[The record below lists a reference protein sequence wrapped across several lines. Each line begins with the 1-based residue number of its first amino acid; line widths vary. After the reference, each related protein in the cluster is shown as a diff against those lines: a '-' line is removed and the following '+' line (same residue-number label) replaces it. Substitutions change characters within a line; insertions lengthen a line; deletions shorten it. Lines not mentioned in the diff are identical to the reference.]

1 MPVNDDFWGEPIYE
15 YSRRQAII
23 DGVLVDVTI
32 MAREA
37 GIKYPTAVTRR
48 VWDELV
54 VPDEDSRQEG
64 QSEPGRMW
72 DICFMLRMTIQTGES
87 GNEVKFPVTIVAAG
101 SRRTKVILKSIC
113 GPDDDGAPCITIMF
127 EDED

>member
-1 MPVNDDFWGEPIYE
+1 MSDDLWGEPIYS
-15 YSRRQAII
+15 YSRQQAIA
-23 DGVLVDVTI
+23 DGVLVDVSI

-37 GIKYPTAVTRR
+37 GITHPTAVTCR

-72 DICFMLRMTIQTGES
+72 DILWMLRMTIQTGES
-87 GNEVKFPVTIVAAG
+87 GSEVKFPVIFTAADN
-101 SRRTKVILKSIC
+101 RRTTVTLKSIC
-113 GPDDDGAPCITIMF
+113 GPDDDLAPCITILF

>member
-1 MPVNDDFWGEPIYE
+1 MADDLWGEPIYS
-15 YSRRQAII
+15 YSRRQAIA

-37 GIKYPTAVTRR
+37 GMRYPVAVTRS

-54 VPDEDSRQEG
+54 VPDEDSRREG
-64 QSEPGRMW
+64 QCEPGRMW
-72 DICFMLRMTIQTGES
+72 DILWMLRMSVQAGETGR
-87 GNEVKFPVTIVAAG
+87 EVRFPVIFVAAG
-101 SRRTKVILKSIC
+101 NRRTRVTLKAVC
-113 GPDDDGAPCITIMF
+113 GPDDDLSPCITIMF